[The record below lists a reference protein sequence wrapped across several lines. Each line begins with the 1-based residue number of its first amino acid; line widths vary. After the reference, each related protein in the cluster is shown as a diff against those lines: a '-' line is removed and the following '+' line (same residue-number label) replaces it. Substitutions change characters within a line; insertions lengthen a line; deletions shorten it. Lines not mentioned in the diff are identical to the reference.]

1 MIMHLFNV
9 AEKINA
15 IERQTGTTTTA
26 AIMQKIYEFNKTKI
40 LMDAIHQVGLYAEGS
55 LFFYRNKIRILKNP
69 GQII

>member
-40 LMDAIHQVGLYAEGS
+40 LMDTIMHQVGLYAEGS
-55 LFFYRNKIRILKNP
+55 LFFTGIKSDS
-69 GQII
+69 QES